1 MKAKDLRER
10 STEDL
15 AELKTSIEKDLFS
28 HRMKNAT
35 DQLGDT
41 SLLGKARK
49 DIARGRKTVLE
60 RTWKS
65 RFRRPPVVDGDDDRA
80 GLDREQSRLP
90 VVGFEVAG
98 DPAAAVEKHHGR

>member
-49 DIARGRKTVLE
+49 DIARVELILQE
-60 RTWKS
+60 RRVAASSKGAKS
-65 RFRRPPVVDGDDDRA
+65 
-80 GLDREQSRLP
+80 
-90 VVGFEVAG
+90 
-98 DPAAAVEKHHGR
+98 

>member
-49 DIARGRKTVLE
+49 DIARLEQILHERVLSSE
-60 RTWKS
+60 TASSKGAKS
-65 RFRRPPVVDGDDDRA
+65 
-80 GLDREQSRLP
+80 
-90 VVGFEVAG
+90 
-98 DPAAAVEKHHGR
+98 

>member
-1 MKAKDLRER
+1 MKPKDLRER

-49 DIARGRKTVLE
+49 DIARVEQILHE
-60 RTWKS
+60 RVALSSDAASSKGAKS
-65 RFRRPPVVDGDDDRA
+65 
-80 GLDREQSRLP
+80 
-90 VVGFEVAG
+90 
-98 DPAAAVEKHHGR
+98 

>member
-15 AELKTSIEKDLFS
+15 VELKTSLEKDLFS

-49 DIARGRKTVLE
+49 DIARAELILHE
-60 RTWKS
+60 RRSATSAASSKGAKS
-65 RFRRPPVVDGDDDRA
+65 
-80 GLDREQSRLP
+80 
-90 VVGFEVAG
+90 
-98 DPAAAVEKHHGR
+98 

>member
-49 DIARGRKTVLE
+49 DIARLE
-60 RTWKS
+60 QILHERATLASESASSKGAKS
-65 RFRRPPVVDGDDDRA
+65 
-80 GLDREQSRLP
+80 
-90 VVGFEVAG
+90 
-98 DPAAAVEKHHGR
+98 

>member
-15 AELKTSIEKDLFS
+15 AELKASIEKDLFS

-49 DIARGRKTVLE
+49 DIARVEQILHERVLSSE
-60 RTWKS
+60 GASSKGVKS
-65 RFRRPPVVDGDDDRA
+65 
-80 GLDREQSRLP
+80 
-90 VVGFEVAG
+90 
-98 DPAAAVEKHHGR
+98 

>member
-15 AELKTSIEKDLFS
+15 AELKTSMEKDLFS

-49 DIARGRKTVLE
+49 DIARVELILHE
-60 RTWKS
+60 RS
-65 RFRRPPVVDGDDDRA
+65 I
-80 GLDREQSRLP
+80 
-90 VVGFEVAG
+90 
-98 DPAAAVEKHHGR
+98 AAASSKGAKS